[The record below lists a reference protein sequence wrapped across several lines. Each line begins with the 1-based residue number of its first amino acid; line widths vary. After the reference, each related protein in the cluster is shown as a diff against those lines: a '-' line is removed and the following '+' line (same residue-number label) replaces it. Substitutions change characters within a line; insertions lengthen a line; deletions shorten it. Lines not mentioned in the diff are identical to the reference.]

1 MKSILNSQKSKEEQE
16 NEKIDE
22 AVNRRNNKKVNFY
35 DIKGKIKA
43 DEVKSFLKNFND

>member
-22 AVNRRNNKKVNFY
+22 AVNRRNNKKVNF
-35 DIKGKIKA
+35 
-43 DEVKSFLKNFND
+43 